1 MGGLDQGEHNINLDI
16 MTIFVKNN
24 YLLAKLQSVLRKH
37 TDLFT
42 HLKHKEIILGARKK
56 Y

>member
-16 MTIFVKNN
+16 MNTFAKNN
-24 YLLAKLQSVLRKH
+24 YLLAKLQSVLRKYI
-37 TDLFT
+37 DLFT
-42 HLKHKEIILGARKK
+42 HPKHKERILGARKK